1 MLKNVN
7 ILIPLFVLSL
17 TAVAAQAETLLQ
29 VQDDCTYLR
38 HKIES
43 LKKTGGVVQ
52 MEQKLHVCRA
62 PVFISYDNIQL
73 DGGDK
78 SKAIIK
84 LQDWVHAPILVVGTK
99 TGINNETGRFGT
111 VRIVR
116 NVKVSNLTLDGNKAN
131 HQTDKECYEHH
142 CDGDAESIRNNGI
155 TIRGAYD
162 AVVENVVAHSTIS
175 GGMVTEKDVLRL
187 RVKNFES
194 YNNFFD
200 GFAGYETEQS
210 VLENV
215 HLHDN
220 RGAGISIDIRFNN
233 NKIVDSWLIN
243 NKDVGIFAR
252 DLSGNLFERVNIT
265 GSGSFGVFLAA
276 AENPHTCAE
285 NNTFKNVLI
294 TKSYRA
300 GIRVNDNCQ
309 GNKVIGKS
317 DLNGNNLGGFV
328 FTPNSC
334 ISEDIEGTV
343 GKSARFRCM
352 N

>member
-1 MLKNVN
+1 MIKK
-7 ILIPLFVLSL
+7 FVLPILLLSFL
-17 TAVAAQAETLLQ
+17 ESFVNAEPLLQ
-29 VQDDCTYLR
+29 VQDDCTYIR
-38 HKIES
+38 HAIES
-43 LKKTGGVVQ
+43 LKTTGGVVK
-52 MEQKLHVCRA
+52 MEPKLHVCRA
-62 PVFISYDNIQL
+62 PIFISYDNIHL
-73 DGGDK
+73 DGVDK

-99 TGINNETGRFGT
+99 TGTNDETGRFGT
-111 VRIVR
+111 VKIVR
-116 NVKVSNLTLDGNKAN
+116 NVKVTNLTLDGNKDN
-131 HQTDKECYEHH
+131 HHTDKECYEHH

-187 RVKNFES
+187 KVKNFES

-215 HLHDN
+215 YLHSN

-233 NKIVDSWLIN
+233 NKVVDSVLSN
-243 NKDVGIFAR
+243 NKDVGVFAR
-252 DLSGNLFERVNIT
+252 DLSGNLFERVTIT

-276 AENPHTCAE
+276 ADLPHTCAE
-285 NNTFKNVLI
+285 NNTFKDVLI

-317 DLNGNNLGGFV
+317 NLNGNNLGGFV
-328 FTPNSC
+328 YTPDSC
-334 ISEDIEGTV
+334 INEVNPGTTRTPHDFQCD
-343 GKSARFRCM
+343 K
-352 N
+352 